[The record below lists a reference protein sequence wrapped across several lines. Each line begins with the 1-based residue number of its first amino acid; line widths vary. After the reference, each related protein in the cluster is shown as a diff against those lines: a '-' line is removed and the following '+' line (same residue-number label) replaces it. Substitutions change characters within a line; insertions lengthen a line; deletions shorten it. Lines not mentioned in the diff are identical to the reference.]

1 MQEEALPAQ
10 SRHRD
15 LISGLFLSASQ
26 NPLVLWTSC
35 IKLLQ
40 KKMADVFV
48 ELSAAS
54 QEPLLGTLVGD
65 ASAGRRGGSVVF
77 ANAGRLKGRD

>member
-1 MQEEALPAQ
+1 
-10 SRHRD
+10 
-15 LISGLFLSASQ
+15 
-26 NPLVLWTSC
+26 
-35 IKLLQ
+35 
-40 KKMADVFV
+40 MADVFA

-65 ASAGRRGGSVVF
+65 ASAGRQGGSVVF